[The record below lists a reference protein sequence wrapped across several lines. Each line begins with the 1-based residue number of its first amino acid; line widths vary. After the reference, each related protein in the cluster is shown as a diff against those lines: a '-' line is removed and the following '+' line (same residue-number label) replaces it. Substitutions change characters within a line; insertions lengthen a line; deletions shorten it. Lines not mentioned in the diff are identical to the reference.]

1 MGYSACAPLQAL
13 SVGGVQLSLR
23 ATADKMAKVMSE
35 PLKRRIIFMCG
46 GAVVLLFLFY
56 LLLQQ

>member
-1 MGYSACAPLQAL
+1 M
-13 SVGGVQLSLR
+13 SLR